1 MGGWLAA
8 IRAVWMFAGLNVD
21 PERGVRDQPHVR
33 PEHLGSWSGGGGS
46 RQVDLSAGC
55 CAIQVRG
62 RCLTLGVAWR
72 RVGED
77 RPITLGGETGGE
89 GMGGGPGLPDG
100 QRAWAF
106 LPRRGLGWGWANGD
120 LRMEVTRLR
129 AGVGTGCQRPAG
141 RSRLG

>member
-1 MGGWLAA
+1 MLDLSTWE
-8 IRAVWMFAGLNVD
+8 AGLEEGD
-21 PERGVRDQPHVR
+21 PGRWTCR
-33 PEHLGSWSGGGGS
+33 P
-46 RQVDLSAGC
+46 AGC